1 MAKWHVQG
9 KSVLVQPGDNLW
21 RIAVEFLGNGDES
34 YGQKSYHLA
43 KINKIPAPNYYIY
56 PGDIIELYESGSSSG
71 STGSTSRDPTKPY
84 SVRLG
89 PISTE
94 TDKLFATW
102 ECDNWKKSES
112 YRVLWRY
119 STGDGVW
126 FVGRDTTIKIEADDK
141 TIGHCDTFPIPENS
155 LAVKF
160 KVIPVP
166 QKTGSGDNAKEK
178 FKANWSDEET
188 YTNETPLSA
197 PSAPSIEINEYL
209 ELITRL
215 DNISIQN
222 ATHIEFQV
230 AQERSTS
237 PYATQKN
244 PIENDS
250 ASAVFRV
257 SAGTN
262 YKVRARAWNNK
273 TKLTSDWSP
282 YSAFEGT
289 KPEPPR
295 GITDIRAKSKTSV
308 YLEWEPAIE
317 SAAKTYDIEY
327 AEKKE
332 YFDGSDQ
339 TTTKSGIEF
348 THYEIGGLTTGTRYF
363 FRVRAVNDDGESSW
377 TEPKSVV
384 IGTKPSAPTTW
395 SSTTTVIV
403 GEPLTLFWV
412 HNSEDGSRQV
422 FAELELYI
430 DEQKVPVPT
439 IKFPEVEDEDEE
451 EKISSYDID
460 TTNFP
465 EGTKIQWR
473 VATAGIT
480 QALGDWS
487 VQRTVD
493 VYAMPTIAL
502 KVTDLNSNPVE
513 DLTSFPFYV
522 YGLTGPNTQKPI
534 GYHLS
539 IISND
544 IYETVDNIGNPKI
557 VNVGDQVYSKY
568 FDIQDALLV
577 EMSANNVDLENDIEY
592 TIICTASMDSGLT
605 AEATQTFTV
614 HWQDTL
620 FVPNASVGLNSEN
633 LTVTIQ
639 PYCEDS
645 RTVYYRVDFV
655 DDEYIKTDESLGWMT
670 GPVVKDA
677 KTTTDETVYTGYN
690 DEGEEVYYCIVTEST
705 LVTDVYIGVYRREFD
720 GSFTEIAKSIDG
732 AHMTTVVDPHPALD
746 YARYRIVATSKNT
759 GSVSFADLPG
769 HPVNGKAAV
778 IQWDEEWT
786 SFDVTEDAE
795 MVRPPW
801 TGSMLMLPY
810 NIDVSDNNRSDVAL
824 VEYIGRTHPV
834 SYYGTQ
840 LGQNSSWNMEI
851 PKSDKETLYA
861 LRRLSRW
868 MGDVYVREP
877 SGSGYWANITISFN
891 QKHKAVTI
899 PVTLD
904 IKRVEGG
911 A

>member
-1 MAKWHVQG
+1 MSKWYVEG
-9 KSVLVQPGDNLW
+9 KSVLVQSGDNLW
-21 RIAVEFLGNGDES
+21 RIAEDYLGSGS
-34 YGQKSYHLA
+34 KYKQLA
-43 KINKIPAPNYYIY
+43 TINNIPNPDLIY
-56 PGDIIELYESGSSSG
+56 PGQIIELYGSGSSGGSSG
-71 STGSTSRDPTKPY
+71 STSKDPTKPTI
-84 SVRLG
+84 LQFG
-89 PISTE
+89 EISTD
-94 TDKLFATW
+94 TSKLFATW
-102 ECDNWKKSES
+102 ECGRES
-112 YRVLWRY
+112 DTEKYKVLWTY
-119 STGDGVW
+119 CTGGVW
-126 FVGRDTTIKIEADDK
+126 FEGRKAEITVDADDA
-141 TIGHCDTFPIPENS
+141 TYSRQDTFTIPENS
-155 LAVKF
+155 ESIKF
-160 KVIPVP
+160 KVKPIS
-166 QKTGSGDNAKEK
+166 KKKKSGDSEK
-178 FKANWSDEET
+178 NIFEGKWSDVKT
-188 YTNETPLSA
+188 FSNKRPSSA
-197 PSAPSIEINEYL
+197 PTTPSIEINEYL

-230 AQERSTS
+230 MQERSTA

-262 YKVRARAWNNK
+262 YKVRARAWNNSA
-273 TKLTSDWSP
+273 KLESEWSP
-282 YSAFEGT
+282 YSSLEGT
-289 KPEPPR
+289 KPEPPL

-308 YLEWEPAIE
+308 YLKWEPAIE
-317 SAAKTYDIEY
+317 STAKTYDIEY
-327 AEKKE
+327 AEKEE

-348 THYEIGGLTTGTRYF
+348 THYEVGGLTTGSRYF

-377 TEPKSVV
+377 TEPKTVV
-384 IGTKPSAPTTW
+384 LGTKPAAPTTW

-412 HNSEDGSRQV
+412 HNSEDGSRQT

-439 IKFPEVEDEDEE
+439 IEFPEVEDEDEE
-451 EKISSYDID
+451 EKISSYDVD
-460 TTNFP
+460 TNDYP

-473 VATAGIT
+473 VATSGIT
-480 QALGDWS
+480 NTLGDWS

-493 VYAMPTIAL
+493 VYARPTVTL
-502 KVTDLNSNPVE
+502 RVTDINSNPIE
-513 DLTSFPFYV
+513 DLTSFPFYA
-522 YGLTGPNTQKPI
+522 YGLAGPNTQKPI

-568 FDIQDALLV
+568 FDIQDALLA
-577 EMSANNVDLENDIEY
+577 EMSANNVDLENDVEY

-605 AEATQTFTV
+605 AEAKQTFTV
-614 HWQDTL
+614 HWQDTV
-620 FVPNASVGLNSEN
+620 FVPTASVGLNVDN
-633 LTVTIQ
+633 LTATIQ

-645 RTVYYRVDFV
+645 RTVYYKVDFV
-655 DDEYIKTDESLGWMT
+655 DDVYTKTDVSVGWMSGT
-670 GPVVKDA
+670 VVSGQ
-677 KTTTDETVYTGYN
+677 KTTTGETVYSGTTA
-690 DEGEEVYYCIVTEST
+690 DGEDIYYCIVTETT
-705 LVTDVYIGVYRREFD
+705 LVTDVYLGVYRREFD

-746 YARYRIVATSKNT
+746 YARYRIVATSNNT

-810 NIDVSDNNRSDVAL
+810 NIDVSDNNKSDVAL

-877 SGSGYWANITISFN
+877 SGSGYWANITVSFN